1 MKNIILFGASSTIAQ
16 AYIKH
21 LNDQTEVFKIICISS
36 NSLSSNTSSNLLS
49 RSAVTHFQ
57 TDYSEQSLAQI
68 ISLLKDQLIDL
79 HQVIIFNGQLHNTEH
94 MPEKRLEDVGSSYF
108 NQLLNSNALTPIL
121 CLQSLL
127 PLLNHK
133 TQCTITALSARV
145 GSIEDNKLGG
155 WYAYRASKAA
165 LNMLFQTAAIELYR
179 RAKNTKLILFHPGTT
194 DTDLSKPFQRN
205 VPQGKLFT
213 PAFTAEQLYELTN
226 NNPGLELNGEADYL
240 DWNGKHIPW

>member
-1 MKNIILFGASSTIAQ
+1 MKNIILFGASSMIAQ

-36 NSLSSNTSSNLLS
+36 NSLPSNTSSNLLS

-68 ISLLKDQLIDL
+68 TSPLKDQLIDI
-79 HQVIIFNGQLHNTEH
+79 HQVIIFNGKLHNTEH
-94 MPEKRLEDVGSSYF
+94 MPEKRLEDVDSSYF

-194 DTDLSKPFQRN
+194 DTELSKPFQRN

-226 NNPGLELNGEADYL
+226 NNPNLELNGEADYL

>member
-1 MKNIILFGASSTIAQ
+1 MKTVILFGASSTIAQ

-21 LNDQTEVFKIICISS
+21 LSAKFEAYEIICISS
-36 NSLSSNTSSNLLS
+36 STFVSSSS
-49 RSAVTHFQ
+49 VTYLK
-57 TDYSEQSLAQI
+57 TDYSEQSLEKI
-68 ISLLKDQLIDL
+68 IGSLKDQAIDL
-79 HQVIIFNGQLHNTEH
+79 QQVIIFNGQLHNAQH
-94 MPEKRLEDVGSSYF
+94 MPEKRLEDINSGYF
-108 NQLLNSNALTPIL
+108 NQLLISNALTPIL

-155 WYAYRASKAA
+155 WYSYRASKAA

-226 NNPGLELNGEADYL
+226 NNPDLELNGEADYL